1 MWRKVFALLFGFLI
15 LGMTFSTASAAASVV
30 EPINVQPSGVIEIPP
45 GVNPGVKPGD
55 EVRPQFWWII
65 GLIILDFAA
74 HWFLEHYVSSDVA
87 TLYDAITMLIDP
99 AKVAE
104 KAGIKGA
111 ELGIKV
117 ISREKV
123 LIGLFKDS
131 KVVKKITYASKDLAE
146 WVSDKLG
153 KDYLKEI
160 AEKYLVRNGEPT
172 GKDFD
177 KIVRT
182 FQKLENLGIKSAIL
196 QKIIIQKGWDVEK
209 FERVISDI
217 KGVSGGDKLFT
228 KIKNGIRKGF
238 EKGKFVL
245 LNIDLGPLYEAEVVS
260 HLKRSGWGVAEVEK
274 EIRDASGKT
283 LTEIDIIAEH
293 NGEMVY
299 IECKRSY
306 GGIKPGQIVKQAEYA
321 KSQGVRKIYVYYSK
335 DVYSPR
341 QHYDVMRA
349 IREARSKFGVD
360 VGVVWLSSEF
370 N

>member
-30 EPINVQPSGVIEIPP
+30 EPIKAQPAGATEIPP
-45 GVNPGVKPGD
+45 GVNLGIKPGD

-123 LIGLFKDS
+123 LIGFFRDS

-177 KIVRT
+177 KIVG
-182 FQKLENLGIKSAIL
+182 NLRDIYSLAKTATDSPEIARSVSRVAVVE
-196 QKIIIQKGWDVEK
+196 GWDITRLKNILDEALSLPGGENAVREA
-209 FERVISDI
+209 FEGISRYNF
-217 KGVSGGDKLFT
+217 GH
-228 KIKNGIRKGF
+228 
-238 EKGKFVL
+238 
-245 LNIDLGPLYEAEVVS
+245 LYEIEIADILRKEGS
-260 HLKRSGWGVAEVEK
+260 KILALNKRISKKGG
-274 EIRDASGKT
+274 
-283 LTEIDIIAEH
+283 EIDMIVEQGGKLVI
-293 NGEMVY
+293 V
-299 IECKRSY
+299 ECKVSSY
-306 GGIKPGQIVKQAEYA
+306 NIKESQLERLAEYA
-321 KSQGVRKIYVYYSK
+321 RANNIPEIDVIYSNEVHIQGYHRLLDIKEKIEKKYPVRV
-335 DVYSPR
+335 
-341 QHYDVMRA
+341 
-349 IREARSKFGVD
+349 KFKRIPSD
-360 VGVVWLSSEF
+360 F
-370 N
+370 A